1 MREIRVW
8 TESHYPHPHGETGVQ
23 RIEFVYSDGE
33 VASRGSLRG
42 PTHHESFVLQPGE
55 KLVRIVAGHYNTQ
68 QHPSGAFGAA
78 PSTSGSRL
86 SWCQFFVATSA
97 TGAER
102 SSPQYGNTRHSS
114 SGSAQVATF
123 AFEGSAEQPI
133 MDIERQTHQSCPA
146 IQYAILAHAPKTH
159 EVPSFLNRD
168 TKIDLRYQVL
178 AREEIWS
185 ADISVGKQVRVK
197 KTVSNPS
204 SGWGGVNH
212 DSVGTV
218 TKVVTSTGAVMVD
231 FPEQKAWMGILS
243 ELEVLA
249 GTLSRAHKKAGSLVG
264 LERLALLQ
272 SRTLSLLRP
281 QADEP
286 GSKIGPKP
294 CSAAWTPPP
303 AGFGSGARSVGGFGS
318 GGGIPAAPRAAFGS
332 SPASAVTR
340 PSGGLQ
346 WSCAA
351 CTLLNDEG
359 LTECSACGGRER
371 AASLPN
377 PPPSTGVAAAT
388 EREEAGASAQMD
400 EEKAAVDARNEE
412 EDAANKQKCAALQ
425 REHVLR
431 VLKHDLA
438 RVDKAIMETGSC
450 LKPLYALEIG
460 IRSLPH
466 LIASYFKGFSES
478 SFPDS
483 GVLEII
489 VRLMQKVVLDR
500 GYKTAVDDSMCTL
513 LARQPAQCLECVDVA
528 YRTVILP
535 LLSECI
541 EGLPQPSGPTATVT
555 LKMGQSPQTCSAG
568 VEFVGASAFAIR
580 LDSQQQPEDSSTQGA
595 QATSL
600 VYIAGDEARTCSSA
614 PAASGAAP
622 AAGGF
627 GFGASASGAAAAAP
641 SFGMGG
647 ASSGTTA
654 AAPSASSSGPFG
666 IVGGNSQ
673 PIQRLE
679 EVVNGKSFVSVHSSR
694 SSSMEQV
701 RIQAAADKVV
711 VGSKHPYE
719 LGVNIDGTVEIEGAL
734 ELKVTF
740 DRQCH
745 TEDHDYLR
753 IGGKS
758 FSGRFAQSTM
768 GGYGAFGAPSTGN
781 WTEFTHK
788 GSKIDFSWNSRD
800 NRPSGGFGGFGTSVH
815 GGHVQWGW
823 RFTVSA
829 VKFDETADAQNSQP
843 ENARASLMLSF
854 LSAALHREQCCQL
867 LTTPSRFKVLCSIA
881 CQLSGRFRLQTLQIL
896 SALIRA
902 MSERAISFD
911 AQGGESDGGGG
922 VTSGGRAR
930 RQDLQMQLYFAPI
943 LRCYCE
949 TVSKAIAAGKAQEGA
964 DCLALLA
971 CAIEWEAFHASFHRS
986 VAPAS
991 RMPAGDITPED
1002 DGNRTEEGEGDQH
1015 RDGPTSVFW
1024 AVTGEGPAYMPLVD
1038 TVSLA
1043 AGTSSAENSTPP
1055 EEAWCTANS
1064 ACEAYS
1070 PCVGVDGLLCNEE
1083 SETGKVPQPKSLL
1096 CSIARYRYRYTYI
1109 YRYRY
1114 TSLYI

>member
-1 MREIRVW
+1 MPIIQLALTADEHKAIRVAVAALEECLTLLEPARVRLLNLLAKASDGAILDGRREAARSVREIRVW

-78 PSTSGSRL
+78 PSISGSRL

-178 AREEIWS
+178 A
-185 ADISVGKQVRVK
+185 
-197 KTVSNPS
+197 VS
-204 SGWGGVNH
+204 
-212 DSVGTV
+212 
-218 TKVVTSTGAVMVD
+218 
-231 FPEQKAWMGILS
+231 
-243 ELEVLA
+243 
-249 GTLSRAHKKAGSLVG
+249 TLSRAHKKAGSLVG

-286 GSKIGPKP
+286 VSKIGPKP

-627 GFGASASGAAAAAP
+627 A
-641 SFGMGG
+641 
-647 ASSGTTA
+647 
-654 AAPSASSSGPFG
+654 SGPFG

-758 FSGRFAQSTM
+758 FSGRFAQSSSGFGF
-768 GGYGAFGAPSTGN
+768 GGPPSTGN

-986 VAPAS
+986 IAPAS

>member
-1 MREIRVW
+1 MPIIQLALTADEHKAIRVAVAALEECLTLLEPARVRLLNLLAKASDGAILDGRREAARSVREIRVW

-78 PSTSGSRL
+78 PSISGSRL

-178 AREEIWS
+178 A
-185 ADISVGKQVRVK
+185 
-197 KTVSNPS
+197 VS
-204 SGWGGVNH
+204 
-212 DSVGTV
+212 
-218 TKVVTSTGAVMVD
+218 
-231 FPEQKAWMGILS
+231 
-243 ELEVLA
+243 
-249 GTLSRAHKKAGSLVG
+249 TLSRAHKKAGSLVG

-400 EEKAAVDARNEE
+400 EEKAAVDARNGE

-654 AAPSASSSGPFG
+654 AAPSFGFGASSSGPFG

-768 GGYGAFGAPSTGN
+768 GGSGFGFGGPPSTGN

-986 VAPAS
+986 IAPAS

>member
-1 MREIRVW
+1 MPIIQLALTADEHKAIRVAVAALEECLTLLEPARVRLLNLLAKASDGAILDGRREAARSVREIRVW

-178 AREEIWS
+178 A
-185 ADISVGKQVRVK
+185 
-197 KTVSNPS
+197 VS
-204 SGWGGVNH
+204 
-212 DSVGTV
+212 
-218 TKVVTSTGAVMVD
+218 
-231 FPEQKAWMGILS
+231 
-243 ELEVLA
+243 
-249 GTLSRAHKKAGSLVG
+249 TLSRAHKKAGSLVG

-286 GSKIGPKP
+286 VSKIGPKP

-654 AAPSASSSGPFG
+654 AAPSFGFGASSSG
-666 IVGGNSQ
+666 
-673 PIQRLE
+673 
-679 EVVNGKSFVSVHSSR
+679 
-694 SSSMEQV
+694 
-701 RIQAAADKVV
+701 AAAAA
-711 VGSKHPYE
+711 PAF
-719 LGVNIDGTVEIEGAL
+719 GAAPAASGAAPAA
-734 ELKVTF
+734 
-740 DRQCH
+740 
-745 TEDHDYLR
+745 
-753 IGGKS
+753 GGL
-758 FSGRFAQSTM
+758 
-768 GGYGAFGAPSTGN
+768 GAFGASSSSSGAAAAAPSFGAAPAAAAGAASGAAPAT
-781 WTEFTHK
+781 
-788 GSKIDFSWNSRD
+788 
-800 NRPSGGFGGFGTSVH
+800 GGFGFGGAAPEFRHS
-815 GGHVQWGW
+815 
-823 RFTVSA
+823 FTM
-829 VKFDETADAQNSQP
+829 ETAFQ
-843 ENARASLMLSF
+843 
-854 LSAALHREQCCQL
+854 ALPDGRYFQ
-867 LTTPSRFKVLCSIA
+867 SRVVNKVLTFVLVRGDEESC
-881 CQLSGRFRLQTLQIL
+881 
-896 SALIRA
+896 
-902 MSERAISFD
+902 SERF
-911 AQGGESDGGGG
+911 
-922 VTSGGRAR
+922 AR
-930 RQDLQMQLYFAPI
+930 LAKQR
-943 LRCYCE
+943 E
-949 TVSKAIAAGKAQEGA
+949 EEAQE
-964 DCLALLA
+964 
-971 CAIEWEAFHASFHRS
+971 
-986 VAPAS
+986 V
-991 RMPAGDITPED
+991 
-1002 DGNRTEEGEGDQH
+1002 
-1015 RDGPTSVFW
+1015 
-1024 AVTGEGPAYMPLVD
+1024 
-1038 TVSLA
+1038 
-1043 AGTSSAENSTPP
+1043 
-1055 EEAWCTANS
+1055 EEAA
-1064 ACEAYS
+1064 AAARQAQEA
-1070 PCVGVDGLLCNEE
+1070 LETEAEAKRKEE
-1083 SETGKVPQPKSLL
+1083 AAAQQKAAAEAKV
-1096 CSIARYRYRYTYI
+1096 R
-1109 YRYRY
+1109 
-1114 TSLYI
+1114 